1 MSRPKVVIIGGGFGG
16 VSAARALRKADVDIT
31 LVDRN
36 NHHLFQPLLY
46 QVASAVLP
54 PSDITRP
61 IRRVLRGQKNVCVLM
76 GEVTAVD
83 VGRRVVHLNGGRFSH
98 ELEYDFLI
106 VAAGIRNNYFG
117 HDEWQDRA
125 PGLKTVVDAEEIR
138 RRFLMA
144 FEEAEKAGPGVDH
157 DDYLTFVVIGGGS
170 TGVELAGI
178 LPSTARA
185 AMRDD
190 FRNVRVDEAKVILLE
205 GGPRILSAFPESLSR
220 AAERYL
226 SELGVVVRTN
236 TRVTDINEGGVWVG
250 DEYIRARTVLWAAGM
265 EGEPIARQLGC
276 PLNEGGQAVVAP
288 DLSVPS
294 HPEVFVVG
302 DLAAVAW
309 KDGLVPAV
317 APAANQEGRH
327 AARMILA
334 TVAGRPRSDFSYLDK
349 GMLATIGRHRAVGS
363 FRGFNFRGYIAWWA
377 WLIIHIIYLAGFR
390 NRLSVL
396 IEWMYGYFT
405 FERGSRLI
413 SGSQSSRRVEGG
425 GYASPRIAEGD
436 GAEEPRDVRPEGRRD
451 LVARHHS

>member
-1 MSRPKVVIIGGGFGG
+1 MSRPKVVIVGGGFGG

-61 IRRVLRGQKNVCVLM
+61 IRRVLRGQRNVCVLM
-76 GEVTAVD
+76 GEVTGVD
-83 VGRRVVHLNGGRFSH
+83 VDSRVVHLNGSSQHR
-98 ELEYDFLI
+98 ELAYDFLI

-117 HDEWQDRA
+117 HDEWRSRA

-138 RRFLMA
+138 RRFLTA
-144 FEEAEKAGPGVDH
+144 FEEAEKSGPDINH
-157 DDYLTFVVIGGGS
+157 DEYLTFVVIGGGS

-190 FRNVRVDEAKVILLE
+190 FRNVEVEEAKVVLLE
-205 GGPRILSAFPESLSR
+205 GGPRILAGFPESLSR
-220 AAERYL
+220 AAAKYL
-226 SELGVVVRTN
+226 RELGVTVRTG
-236 TRVTDINEGGVWVG
+236 TRVTSIDEGGVWVG
-250 DEYIRARTVLWAAGM
+250 TEYIPARTVLWAAGV
-265 EGEPIARQLGC
+265 EGEPIARQLDC
-276 PLNEGGQAVVAP
+276 AVNDMGQAIVSS
-288 DLSVPS
+288 DLSVPG

-302 DLAAVAW
+302 DLAAVPLGN
-309 KDGLVPAV
+309 KPGNVPAV

-327 AARMILA
+327 AAHMILA
-334 TVAGRPRSDFSYLDK
+334 SLGGKPRKPFRYLDK

-363 FRGFNFRGYIAWWA
+363 FRGLNFRGYLAWWA

-396 IEWMYGYFT
+396 VEWMYAYFT

-413 SGSQSSRRVEGG
+413 S
-425 GYASPRIAEGD
+425 SPAPIAPAATVSVPERL
-436 GAEEPRDVRPEGRRD
+436 EEEVLAGR
-451 LVARHHS
+451 